1 MHIRYVRGT
10 KYNLAILHSLV
21 FPLLS
26 SSQKMARKVAN
37 GQIEE
42 EDLMVR
48 DLMVVC
54 QVCSSY
60 VRSCNLYTCLSV

>member
-1 MHIRYVRGT
+1 MRIQYVCGT
-10 KYNLAILHSLV
+10 KYNLAILHSIV
-21 FPLLS
+21 FLLLS
-26 SSQKMARKVAN
+26 SFQKMARKVAN

-54 QVCSSY
+54 MTG
-60 VRSCNLYTCLSV
+60 L